1 MSDLSISQLA
11 DLKIA
16 VQQEQAKKDALAEET
31 KILESRHEFLTE
43 DTARLDKAVADK
55 NFLLNDK
62 QKEIAELDKKYTS
75 IQSEFNRTQEQK
87 FKENDTLRIETEQ
100 KL

>member
-31 KILESRHEFLTE
+31 KILESRHIFLNE
-43 DTARLDKAVADK
+43 DVARLDKAVADK

-87 FKENDTLRIETEQ
+87 FKENDALRIETEQ